1 MVEVMANGRR
11 TPSTTT
17 TFFAGLEVWV
27 VVEKDDD
34 DDNGSCCRVDAPTN
48 DAVALATTKPLEA
61 EGPKLSKR
69 GRIMILSG

>member
-17 TFFAGLEVWV
+17 TFFVGLEVWV

-34 DDNGSCCRVDAPTN
+34 DNGRCCRVGDPPTN
-48 DAVALATTKPLEA
+48 DAVALATTKPPEA
-61 EGPKLSKR
+61 EGP
-69 GRIMILSG
+69 